1 MYSNKHRNISLR
13 RIYQSACA
21 SCFSLI
27 AGTIWSQDI
36 PPFPDPD
43 TGDLTEQPGYV
54 SSEFIYTE
62 APFPS
67 CHASTIE
74 ETDHGIVAA
83 WFGGTDEKDPD
94 VGIWVSHLSDCGEWS
109 TPVEVVNGVQH
120 AGLRYP
126 TWNPVLFQPSEG
138 PLILFYKSGPSP
150 STWWGEAVL
159 SDDGGHTWG
168 RPFRLPEDIYG
179 PIKNKPI
186 QLADGTILCGTSTEH
201 DGWRVHMEML
211 KIDGDDWSWTR
222 TDALHDGKTFGAI
235 QPTVLTYA
243 DGRIQILNRSR
254 QGVLTESWS
263 KDGGNTWSAMQ
274 ATQLPNPNAGADG
287 VTLQDGRQALIY
299 NHTRKGRSPLN
310 LALSKDGV
318 LWSAALTLENQP
330 GEYSYPAIIQS
341 KDGYLHITYTW
352 KRERIKH
359 VKVDLNQLKLTP
371 MAR

>member
-1 MYSNKHRNISLR
+1 MNRHHSRLSLR
-13 RIYQSACA
+13 NFYQSACA
-21 SCFSLI
+21 
-27 AGTIWSQDI
+27 AGFTALASIGFGQEI
-36 PPFPDPD
+36 PPFPEPE
-43 TGDLTEQPGYV
+43 TEDLTMQPGYV
-54 SSEFIYTE
+54 SSQFIYVD

-74 ETDHGIVAA
+74 ETEHGIVAA
-83 WFGGTDEKDPD
+83 WFGGTHEKHPD

-126 TWNPVLFQPSEG
+126 TWNPVLFQPNAG
-138 PLILFYKSGPSP
+138 PLILFYKSGPNP
-150 STWWGEAVL
+150 REWWGEAMV
-159 SDDGGHTWG
+159 SHDGGKSWD
-168 RPFRLPEDIYG
+168 RPFRLPEEIYG

-211 KIDGDDWSWTR
+211 KISENGQWSWSRTEALNDGD
-222 TDALHDGKTFGAI
+222 TFGAI
-235 QPTVLTYA
+235 QPTILSYP
-243 DGRIQILNRSR
+243 DGRLQILNRSR
-254 QGVLTESWS
+254 QRVLTECWSNDGGKSWS
-263 KDGGNTWSAMQ
+263 TMQ

-299 NHTRKGRSPLN
+299 NHTRQGRSPLN
-310 LALSKDGV
+310 LALSMDGKT
-318 LWSAALTLENQP
+318 WHAALTLENEP

-341 KDGYLHITYTW
+341 KDGMLHMTYTW

-359 VKVDLNQLKLTP
+359 VKVHPDQLNLRP
-371 MAR
+371 MQP